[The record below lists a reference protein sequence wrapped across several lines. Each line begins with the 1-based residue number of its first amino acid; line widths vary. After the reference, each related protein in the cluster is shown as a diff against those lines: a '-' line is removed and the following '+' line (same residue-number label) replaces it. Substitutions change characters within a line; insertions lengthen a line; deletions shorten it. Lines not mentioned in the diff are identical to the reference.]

1 MSKFLP
7 IRVKEAQQRGW
18 EQIDFICVTGDA
30 YVDHPSFGIIVVA
43 RLLESMGFRVGI
55 LAQPDYKNDHD
66 FTKFGEPK
74 YGFFVSSGC
83 IDSMVNHY
91 TAAKRKRSDDVYTPG
106 NVAGKRPDR
115 AVAVYCN
122 KIRQIYPN
130 TAIVIGGIEASLRRF
145 AHYDY
150 WDDGVKPSILVDSK
164 ADLLIFG
171 MGEHQ
176 TKVIANRLSQG
187 ESIHTMHDILGTAYL
202 APLHELPQGEHVSCA
217 SYKKV
222 KENMPSYAK
231 ACKIQIEEQ
240 DFVHGKTVVQ
250 KQDDTTILVQNPPM
264 PPLSEAEL
272 DIIFALPFT
281 REYHPSYA
289 SQGGIKA
296 IEEVEFSIMH
306 NRGCFGDCN
315 FCAITFHQGKQVTSR
330 SKESIL
336 KEAKGYLEK
345 PNFKGYIHDV
355 GGPTA
360 NFRKSSCEKAMTK
373 GSCRDRKCLGID
385 SCPALQVDHTEYL
398 DILRELRQ
406 IEGIKKVFVRS
417 GLRYDYILKDKDK
430 NDTFLKEIINHH
442 VSGQLKI
449 APEHCTDQVLEK
461 MSKPR
466 KELFESFERKF
477 YDLTKKAKKEQYL
490 IPYLMSSHPGSTLDD
505 AIELAIFLRKNN
517 LRPEQVQ
524 DFYPTPGTVS
534 TCMFYTGIDPMTGKE
549 VSVPRTPQEKR
560 MQRVL
565 LQYFK
570 PENANEVREALI
582 KAKRT
587 DLIGTAPNCLVAPDP
602 KFLMKCREE
611 KRAKEQQNPKSRGKT
626 GQHRNPVN
634 KSKDKTD
641 YRKFKK

>member
-7 IRVKEAQQRGW
+7 IRAKEVQERGW
-18 EQIDFICVTGDA
+18 DCVDFICVTGDA
-30 YVDHPSFGIIVVA
+30 YVDHPSFGTSVVA
-43 RLLESMGFRVGI
+43 RVLESMGFRVAI

-66 FTKFGEPK
+66 FKKFGQPK

-115 AVAVYCN
+115 AVTVYCN
-122 KIRQIYPN
+122 KIKELYPQS
-130 TAIVIGGIEASLRRF
+130 AIVIGGVEASLRRF

-150 WDDGVKPSILVDSK
+150 WDDIVKPSILVDSK

-176 TKVIANRLSQG
+176 TRAIASRLAKG
-187 ESIHTMHDILGTAYL
+187 EPIHTMHDVLGTAYL
-202 APLHELPQGEHVSCA
+202 APLHELPEGEHVSCA

-222 KENMPSYAK
+222 KENKPSYAK

-240 DFVHGKTVVQ
+240 DFAHGKIVVQ
-250 KQDDTTILVQNPPM
+250 KQDDTTILVQNSPM
-264 PPLSEAEL
+264 PPLNEAEL
-272 DIIFALPFT
+272 DAVFALPFT

-289 SQGGIKA
+289 AQGGIKA

-336 KEAKGYLEK
+336 KEAQGYLEK

-360 NFRKSSCEKAMTK
+360 NFRTSSCEKAMTK
-373 GSCRDRKCLGID
+373 GSCRDRKCLGIS
-385 SCPALQVDHTEYL
+385 SCPALKVDHTEYL
-398 DILRELRQ
+398 DILRDLRRIQ
-406 IEGIKKVFVRS
+406 GIKKVFVRS
-417 GLRYDYILKDKDK
+417 GLRYDYILKDKD
-430 NDTFLKEIINHH
+430 DTFLKEIIEHH

-449 APEHCTDQVLEK
+449 APEHCTDQVLQM

-466 KELFESFERKF
+466 KELFEEFERKF
-477 YDLTKKAKKEQYL
+477 YELTKKAKKEQY
-490 IPYLMSSHPGSTLDD
+490 IVPYLMSSHPGSTLED
-505 AIELAIFLRKNN
+505 AIELSIFLRKHN

-534 TCMFYTGIDPMTGKE
+534 TCMFYTGLDPMTGKE

-570 PENANEVREALI
+570 PENATEVREALI
-582 KAKRT
+582 KARRT
-587 DLIGTAPNCLVAPDP
+587 DLIGTTPNCLVAPDP
-602 KFLMKCREE
+602 KFLIKCREE
-611 KRAKEQQNPKSRGKT
+611 QRAKGNQNPKGRSKT
-626 GQHRNPVN
+626 GQHRNQAN
-634 KSKDKTD
+634 QSKDKTD